1 VRTPFCA
8 ASVYNLGLNLTK
20 SLGYLSAL
28 LPIKYVTTLNNSMP
42 KPPKDRHY
50 QQPQSELVDFVFDQ
64 AVTRVFPDMI
74 RRSVPGYDALITL
87 LGLFS
92 EKHVCDNSSIYDLGC
107 STGAT
112 SLALAKRVIAKN
124 CQLVA
129 VDNSKSMIEQ
139 CRHNLSEIDTLNL
152 DIQLADILDVKI
164 KNASL
169 VALNFT
175 LQFIAPEKRLSL
187 LTKIQ
192 DGILANGALIL
203 SEKLCWENDSDQSF
217 HQDLHQRFKMAN
229 GYSDLEIAQKRTS
242 LENVLI
248 PDTLQDHIERLH
260 QAGFKNVRTWFQCF
274 NFVSIVATT

>member
-1 VRTPFCA
+1 M
-8 ASVYNLGLNLTK
+8 S
-20 SLGYLSAL
+20 
-28 LPIKYVTTLNNSMP
+28 
-42 KPPKDRHY
+42 KPPKDRHF
-50 QQPQSELVDFVFDQ
+50 QQPKSELVDFAFDH

-92 EKHVCDNSSIYDLGC
+92 EKYVCDNSSIYDLGC

-112 SLALAKRVIAKN
+112 SLALAKRVTANN

-129 VDNSKSMIEQ
+129 VDNSDSMIEQ
-139 CRHNLSEIDTLNL
+139 CRHNLAEIDTLNVE
-152 DIQLADILDVKI
+152 IKLANILDMEI
-164 KNASL
+164 EQASL

-175 LQFIAPEKRLSL
+175 LQFISPEKRLPL
-187 LTKIQ
+187 LTKIH
-192 DGILANGALIL
+192 DGTLANGVLVL
-203 SEKLCWENDSDQSF
+203 SEKLCWNNDNDQTF
-217 HQDLHQRFKMAN
+217 HQDLHQRFKIAN

-274 NFVSIVATT
+274 NFVSIVATKQSTRSIT